1 MILKI
6 KQNWHSRGRVHGE
19 GEIVPQKVLECDRYD
34 MRAYNEVDSKA
45 EAAEAMFCDEDGQVN
60 LTLTLITFKK
70 GKFAD
75 MLLLGNATV
84 FVMNNEGKTVDTIYT

>member
-6 KQNWHSRGRVHGE
+6 RRNYGE
-19 GEIVPQKVLECDRYD
+19 LWNEVPELVVECDRYNK
-34 MRAYNEVDSKA
+34 RAYNEADGKA
-45 EAAEAMFCDEDGQVN
+45 ESAESMFCDEKGEVN
-60 LTLTLITFKK
+60 PAITLITFRK

-75 MLLLGNATV
+75 MFLLGYATV